1 MDIDSAIKRN
11 KLVICATTRIN
22 FTDTVMSRKSQTQ
35 KNSHSL
41 IIFVKKKSRNTLQS
55 LATERRSMI
64 APVWG
69 CGVRTD

>member
-41 IIFVKKKSRNTLQS
+41 IVFVKKKSRNTL
-55 LATERRSMI
+55 
-64 APVWG
+64 
-69 CGVRTD
+69 

>member
-1 MDIDSAIKRN
+1 MDIDSAIKRT

-41 IIFVKKKSRNTLQS
+41 IVFVKKKVQKYIVVSHNRKKIHYCSGLG
-55 LATERRSMI
+55 M
-64 APVWG
+64 WG
-69 CGVRTD
+69 ED

>member
-41 IIFVKKKSRNTLQS
+41 TVFVKKVQKYIVVSRDRKKIRYCSGLG
-55 LATERRSMI
+55 M
-64 APVWG
+64 WG
-69 CGVRTD
+69 ED